1 MSTIQSS
8 RKKSIGTIAPTD
20 VPLKKLPTVK
30 LTPEEIKRVDEIAR
44 ARSES
49 YQSIDG
55 GVVFGDRNSL
65 TSHQVGFLGETA
77 VGKFYRLPI
86 DSNIYP
92 ENGDNGVDLQL
103 YGTGIDVK
111 TTATT
116 ALELPQLLVRADKGL
131 SADMYVRTHVLSC
144 DRSGAKVRILGAAS
158 KQVVKDRKPR
168 KHPGSTR
175 NYVVEP
181 SELTLLPAL
190 QS

>member
-20 VPLKKLPTVK
+20 VPLEKLPTVK

-44 ARSES
+44 ARCES

-55 GVVFGDRNSL
+55 GMVFGDRSSL

-77 VGKFYRLPI
+77 VGKFYRLPV

-92 ENGDNGVDLQL
+92 ENGDDGVDLRL
-103 YGTGIDVK
+103 YDTNVDVK
-111 TTATT
+111 TTATN
-116 ALELPQLLVRADKGL
+116 ALQLPQLLVRADKEL
-131 SADMYVRTHVLSC
+131 PADMYVRTHVLSC
-144 DRSGAKVRILGAAS
+144 DRSGARVRILGAAS
-158 KQVVKDRKPR
+158 RQLVANREPK

-175 NYVVEP
+175 NYVVDP